1 MKYRLLLV
9 VLALLTITSSSLAD
23 TKKKNVLSLK
33 ESITDNDIQYPPSF
47 NSQNDMLKEWYNMY
61 HETNSPIEPSDNHN
75 YGSVSDAVYKE
86 RLQKLPTTI
95 EMPFNQIVKSYIE
108 RYVVKGRSLVSQL
121 LGMSPYYMPI
131 FEAALERHQMHSH
144 YRECA

>member
-61 HETNSPIEPSDNHN
+61 HETNSPIEP
-75 YGSVSDAVYKE
+75 
-86 RLQKLPTTI
+86 RTI
-95 EMPFNQIVKSYIE
+95 TKTMV
-108 RYVVKGRSLVSQL
+108 
-121 LGMSPYYMPI
+121 
-131 FEAALERHQMHSH
+131 A
-144 YRECA
+144 